1 MPAGPAV
8 PPALAGSWSGQAR
21 QVHPTDV
28 FRVQLDLLTG
38 GQLSTISYSGTT
50 FSCSGDLSPVSSVA
64 GTLTMSQGI
73 VTGETSC
80 ANGVVT
86 LRRAGPASLEFT
98 FQGQAGPAARGTLAR
113 G

>member
-1 MPAGPAV
+1 MPA
-8 PPALAGSWSGQAR
+8 ALAGSWSGRAR
-21 QVHPTDV
+21 QVDPTDV
-28 FRVQLDLLTG
+28 FNVRLDLLTG

-50 FSCSGDLSPVSSVA
+50 FSCSGDLSPVSSAA
-64 GTLTMSQGI
+64 GTLTLSQGI

-86 LRRAGPASLEFT
+86 LRQAGPTSLEFT
-98 FQGQAGPAARGTLAR
+98 FQGQAGPAARGTLAK